1 MRLNKQ
7 KMKKLFTM
15 FSVCFVFVVQNNCSS
30 SSDGGSDPV
39 DPPPVVTDP
48 ATNEVDFYMTNGGGT
63 SKLAKQNT
71 VLAFG
76 TVANN
81 NPTIEIDPD
90 VTYQSID
97 GFGYTLTGGSAQ
109 VINDLSAAKKQE
121 LLQDLFGAGGIGIS
135 YLRLSIGASDLNA
148 APYTYNDLPVG
159 ETDMDLSNFSLAPD
173 AELIDLLQEI
183 LQINPNIKFMSAPWS
198 APVWMK
204 DNGSFINGSLQP
216 QYYSVYADY
225 FVKYV
230 QGMQAEGITIHAVTP
245 QNEPLN
251 PYNNPSLVMQANDQA
266 TFIKNHLG
274 PAFASAGITT
284 KIVIYD
290 HNADV
295 PSYPLSIL
303 NDPAANQYVDGS
315 AWHLYAGD
323 ISALSVV
330 HNAHPAKNI
339 YFTEQWTSGSGSFAG
354 DLRWHVKNVLI
365 GSTRNWSK
373 IALEW
378 NLASD
383 PNFEPHTPGG
393 CSECKGAITVTSS
406 GSYTKNVAYYII
418 AHASKFVPAGS
429 VRIASN
435 ISGNLHNVAFKRP
448 DGKTVLVVLNDGT
461 SQTVFNIK
469 VNGKWTASTLEAG
482 AVGTYIW

>member
-1 MRLNKQ
+1 
-7 KMKKLFTM
+7 MKKLFTM